1 MFSFLYK
8 SNIIKS
14 QNKTILVFIISSIT
28 YIILHY
34 IIFNDALE
42 NIEIINFVKSG
53 FYITFLF
60 DFVFFIKSL
69 TEDELKKEIEKAQN
83 EKKEIEEYYG
93 SLINQLTSNIQEMN
107 NQNQI
112 QQDIQQNNNSQNE
125 NKEENIKEE
134 IIKQT
139 DKFIIEDVKEDV
151 KTLEKENQNADD
163 LNNAESVNAESVK
176 EE

>member
-53 FYITFLF
+53 FYIAFLF

-93 SLINQLTSNIQEMN
+93 SLINQLTTNIQEMN
-107 NQNQI
+107 NQN

-125 NKEENIKEE
+125 NQKENIKEE

-139 DKFIIEDVKEDV
+139 DKFINEDVKEDV

>member
-60 DFVFFIKSL
+60 DFVFFIKRL

-93 SLINQLTSNIQEMN
+93 SLINQLTTNIQEMN
-107 NQNQI
+107 NQN

-125 NKEENIKEE
+125 NQEENIKEE

-139 DKFIIEDVKEDV
+139 DKFINGDVKEDV
-151 KTLEKENQNADD
+151 KTLEKENQDADN
-163 LNNAESVNAESVK
+163 LNNAESVNAKSVK